1 MTTIK
6 YVMGNTMINIDGKN
20 YIARTVE
27 GFEDYRGFSAK
38 IVSNVNTISGEAV
51 AVKVGTKWQFVN
63 PTVK

>member
-1 MTTIK
+1 
-6 YVMGNTMINIDGKN
+6 MINIDGKN